1 VIGLENDVRSIIFI
15 TIGLMT
21 KNATAFKAIAGSTT
35 VTNSGPNGTS
45 TPRMNIATDK
55 KIVPDSSVP
64 NPTRTVDAIKL
75 LVTFLTTNTIANT
88 TNAVTNLS
96 IMFGKRPIGKEEN
109 NPDITPVV
117 MASKNT
123 LRTSG
128 NKKIPM
134 NIIVNMKSG
143 FIPPLIPGMTK
154 YKAAPTATNIAI
166 KTKFFVFISILSSA
180 QLNFCF
186 SYRILMIDS
195 EKLIFDNTGS
205 LVLMQ
210 A

>member
-1 VIGLENDVRSIIFI
+1 MGLENDVRSITFI

-35 VTNSGPNGTS
+35 VTNRRPNGTS

-75 LVTFLTTNTIANT
+75 LVTFLTIKTIANT

-96 IMFGKRPIGKEEN
+96 IMFGKRPSGKEEN

-134 NIIVNMKSG
+134 NIIVNIKSG